1 MQREPVIFSSVSIEP
16 GALTQ
21 AGREYLAVRYATS
34 RNYIARAADGALDFE
49 KSSLN
54 CYGFLLCVA
63 RDVGWLPADFDL
75 ARARWRAGQTFDEAL
90 WELLETN
97 FVRVDKGESRTD
109 DVLLMWFRDL
119 PQADSAPHHVAIQ
132 SADGAENGRR
142 GAMIHAIENGPNMQG
157 AVIEQE
163 IDALEWTRI
172 HSVWR
177 AKSIV

>member
-1 MQREPVIFSSVSIEP
+1 MSKYALPVAFGVAGGFVGGATGFS
-16 GALTQ
+16 
-21 AGREYLAVRYATS
+21 
-34 RNYIARAADGALDFE
+34 
-49 KSSLN
+49 
-54 CYGFLLCVA
+54 
-63 RDVGWLPADFDL
+63 VG
-75 ARARWRAGQTFDEAL
+75 
-90 WELLETN
+90 
-97 FVRVDKGESRTD
+97 
-109 DVLLMWFRDL
+109 
-119 PQADSAPHHVAIQ
+119 IQ